1 MDEHKI
7 PSCSINNL
15 AEVFSSSQVKAR
27 NMKITMEDKRFKN
40 GAIDLIGNPV
50 KFSKTPVTYRFT
62 PPICGEH
69 NNEIAHE
76 INTAVKNKSA
86 KE

>member
-1 MDEHKI
+1 
-7 PSCSINNL
+7 
-15 AEVFSSSQVKAR
+15 
-27 NMKITMEDKRFKN
+27 MEDKRFKN

-62 PPICGEH
+62 PPTCGEH